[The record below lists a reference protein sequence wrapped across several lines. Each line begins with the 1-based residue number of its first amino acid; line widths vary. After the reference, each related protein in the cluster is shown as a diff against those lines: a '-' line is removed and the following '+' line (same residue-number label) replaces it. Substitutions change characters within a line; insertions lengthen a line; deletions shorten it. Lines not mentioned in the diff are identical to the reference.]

1 MEKVLELL
9 LVEDD
14 TAACKE
20 IVDVIDKNPDT
31 FKLIGITNNSLRAFQ
46 YVQENYPDAVILEN
60 FITAGATVWN
70 F

>member
-46 YVQENYPDAVILEN
+46 YVQEN
-60 FITAGATVWN
+60 
-70 F
+70 

>member
-20 IVDVIDKNPDT
+20 IVDVIDKIPTRSN
-31 FKLIGITNNSLRAFQ
+31 
-46 YVQENYPDAVILEN
+46 
-60 FITAGATVWN
+60 
-70 F
+70 